1 MENSLETILNSQ
13 IDFRLSDIYVTMVA
27 EVTNVAK
34 LNECR
39 IDVQPVVN
47 KKYIDGEIMAYPEIL
62 SVPVQFPSSSTSA
75 LTFPINQG
83 DNVLLVFSQKGL
95 DVFKSGA
102 TSAHDPIDMRSF
114 DKRDAIAIPCVS
126 PFSKSINDPVKR
138 TLTHSVDDMVMTH
151 NIGLPTECEVR
162 MKPTGKVQITSPLQV
177 EIVSPIVN
185 VVGSFNV
192 VGATTLAGAVTM
204 SSPTPIVSNANM
216 NIIGNLSVTGTSTFT
231 GATSVIGAFN
241 VLGNSIYTGNIA
253 VTGLYYTWNLATIAT
268 I

>member
-1 MENSLETILNSQ
+1 MENSLETILNAQ

-27 EVTNVAK
+27 EVTNVSK

-114 DKRDAIAIPCVS
+114 DKRDAIAIPCVN

-138 TLTHSVDDMVMTH
+138 TLLHSVDDMVMTH

-162 MKPTGKVQITSPLQV
+162 MKPTGKIELTSALQV
-177 EIVSPIVN
+177 EVKSPLL
-185 VVGSFNV
+185 
-192 VGATTLAGAVTM
+192 TLTCPSVAIT
-204 SSPTPIVSNANM
+204 
-216 NIIGNLSVTGTSTFT
+216 GNLSVAGTFGVLGVSTFT
-231 GATSVIGAFN
+231 GASVFTGISTFNGALVSTTTTTLTGSATYNGLNISTS
-241 VLGNSIYTGNIA
+241 
-253 VTGLYYTWNLATIAT
+253 
-268 I
+268 

>member
-27 EVTNVAK
+27 EVTNVSK

-47 KKYIDGEIMAYPEIL
+47 KKYIDGEILEYPEIL
-62 SVPVQFPSSSTSA
+62 SVPIQFPSSSTSA

-102 TSAHDPIDMRSF
+102 TSAHDPIDMRGF
-114 DKRDAIAIPCVS
+114 DKRDAIAIPCVN

-162 MKPTGKVQITSPLQV
+162 MKPTGKIELTSALQVDIKAPITNVTSTISTTVTAPIAAITAITSATITSPAV
-177 EIVSPIVN
+177 FIASP
-185 VVGSFNV
+185 
-192 VGATTLAGAVTM
+192 AVA
-204 SSPTPIVSNANM
+204 I
-216 NIIGNLSVTGTSTFT
+216 T
-231 GATSVIGAFN
+231 GASF
-241 VLGNSIYTGNIA
+241 
-253 VTGLYYTWNLATIAT
+253 TWNGHTVLVA
-268 I
+268 

>member
-1 MENSLETILNSQ
+1 MENSLETILNAQ

-27 EVTNVAK
+27 EVTNVSK

-83 DNVLLVFSQKGL
+83 DNVLIVFSQKGL

-114 DKRDAIAIPCVS
+114 DKRDAIAIPCVN

-138 TLTHSVDDMVMTH
+138 TLLHSVDDMVMTH

-162 MKPTGKVQITSPLQV
+162 MKPTGKIELTSALQV
-177 EIVSPIVN
+177 EVKSPLL
-185 VVGSFNV
+185 
-192 VGATTLAGAVTM
+192 TLTCPSVAIT
-204 SSPTPIVSNANM
+204 
-216 NIIGNLSVTGTSTFT
+216 GNLSVAGTFGVLGVSTFT
-231 GATSVIGAFN
+231 GASVFTGISTFNGALVSTTTTTLTGSATYNGLNISTS
-241 VLGNSIYTGNIA
+241 
-253 VTGLYYTWNLATIAT
+253 
-268 I
+268 

>member
-27 EVTNVAK
+27 EVTNVSK

-47 KKYIDGEIMAYPEIL
+47 KKYIDGEILEYPEIL

-114 DKRDAIAIPCVS
+114 DKRDAIAIPCVN
-126 PFSKSINDPVKR
+126 PFSKSINNPDTR
-138 TLTHSVDDMVMTH
+138 TLLHSVDDMVMTH

-162 MKPTGKVQITSPLQV
+162 MKPTGKIELTSALQV
-177 EIVSPIVN
+177 EVKSPLL
-185 VVGSFNV
+185 
-192 VGATTLAGAVTM
+192 TLTCPSVAIT
-204 SSPTPIVSNANM
+204 
-216 NIIGNLSVTGTSTFT
+216 GNLSVAGTFGVLGVSTFT
-231 GATSVIGAFN
+231 GASVFTGISTFNGALVSTTTTTLTGSATYNGLNISTS
-241 VLGNSIYTGNIA
+241 
-253 VTGLYYTWNLATIAT
+253 
-268 I
+268 

>member
-27 EVTNVAK
+27 EVTNVSK

-83 DNVLLVFSQKGL
+83 DNVLIVFSQKGL

-114 DKRDAIAIPCVS
+114 DKRDAIAIPCVN

-138 TLTHSVDDMVMTH
+138 TLLHSVDDMVMTH

-162 MKPTGKVQITSPLQV
+162 MKPTGKIELTSALQV
-177 EIVSPIVN
+177 EVKSPLL
-185 VVGSFNV
+185 
-192 VGATTLAGAVTM
+192 TLTCPSVAIT
-204 SSPTPIVSNANM
+204 
-216 NIIGNLSVTGTSTFT
+216 GNLSVAGTFGVLGVSTFT
-231 GATSVIGAFN
+231 GASVFTGISTFNGALVSTTTTTLTGSATYNGLNISTS
-241 VLGNSIYTGNIA
+241 
-253 VTGLYYTWNLATIAT
+253 
-268 I
+268 

>member
-27 EVTNVAK
+27 EVTNVSK

-39 IDVQPVVN
+39 IDVQPIVN
-47 KKYIDGEIMAYPEIL
+47 KEYIDGEILEYNEIL

-114 DKRDAIAIPCVS
+114 DKRDAIAIPCVN
-126 PFSKSINDPVKR
+126 PFSKSINNPDTR
-138 TLTHSVDDMVMTH
+138 TLLHNVDDMVMTH
-151 NIGLPTECEVR
+151 NIGKDNECEVR
-162 MKPTGKVQITSPLQV
+162 LTSGGEVKVTGVHTKVSDSLATGGGV
-177 EIVSPIVN
+177 
-185 VVGSFNV
+185 VVG
-192 VGATTLAGAVTM
+192 
-204 SSPTPIVSNANM
+204 
-216 NIIGNLSVTGTSTFT
+216 T
-231 GATSVIGAFN
+231 GATGSFTTP
-241 VLGNSIYTGNIA
+241 LGQVVTVSDGIITNIF
-253 VTGLYYTWNLATIAT
+253 
-268 I
+268 

>member
-1 MENSLETILNSQ
+1 MENSLETILNAQ

-27 EVTNVAK
+27 EVTNVSK
-34 LNECR
+34 MNECR

-83 DNVLLVFSQKGL
+83 DNVLIVFSQKGL

-114 DKRDAIAIPCVS
+114 DKRDAIAIPCVN
-126 PFSKSINDPVKR
+126 PFSKSINDPIKR

-162 MKPTGKVQITSPLQV
+162 MKPTGKIELTSALQV
-177 EIVSPIVN
+177 EVKSPLL
-185 VVGSFNV
+185 
-192 VGATTLAGAVTM
+192 TLTCPSVAIT
-204 SSPTPIVSNANM
+204 
-216 NIIGNLSVTGTSTFT
+216 GNLSVAGTFGVLGVSTFT
-231 GATSVIGAFN
+231 GASVFTGISTFNGALVSTTTTTLTGSATYNGLNISTS
-241 VLGNSIYTGNIA
+241 
-253 VTGLYYTWNLATIAT
+253 
-268 I
+268 

>member
-1 MENSLETILNSQ
+1 MEDTLEARLNAFF
-13 IDFRLSDIYVTMVA
+13 DFKMSGMFVCMIA
-27 EVTNVAK
+27 EVLNTDK
-34 LNECR
+34 LEQCR
-39 IDVQPVVN
+39 IDVKPIVN
-47 KKYIDGEIMAYPEIL
+47 HEYRDSTIVEYPTIL

-114 DKRDAIAIPCVS
+114 DKRDAIAIPCVT

-138 TLTHSVDDMVMTH
+138 TLLHSVDDMVMTH

-216 NIIGNLSVTGTSTFT
+216 NIIGNLSVTGASTFT

-253 VTGLYYTWNLATIAT
+253 VSGLYYTWNLDTIAT

>member
-27 EVTNVAK
+27 EVTNVSK
-34 LNECR
+34 MNECR

-47 KKYIDGEIMAYPEIL
+47 KKYIDGEILEYPEIL

-83 DNVLLVFSQKGL
+83 DNVLIVFSQKGL

-114 DKRDAIAIPCVS
+114 DKRDAIAIPCVN
-126 PFSKSINDPVKR
+126 PFSKSINDPLRR
-138 TLTHSVDDMVMTH
+138 TLLHSVDDMVMTH

-162 MKPTGKVQITSPLQV
+162 MKPTGKIELTSALQV
-177 EIVSPIVN
+177 EVKSPLL
-185 VVGSFNV
+185 
-192 VGATTLAGAVTM
+192 TLTCPSVAIT
-204 SSPTPIVSNANM
+204 
-216 NIIGNLSVTGTSTFT
+216 GNLSVAGTFGVLGVSTFT
-231 GATSVIGAFN
+231 GASVFTGISTFNGALVSTTTTTLTGSATYNGLNISTS
-241 VLGNSIYTGNIA
+241 
-253 VTGLYYTWNLATIAT
+253 
-268 I
+268 

>member
-1 MENSLETILNSQ
+1 MENSLETILNAQ

-27 EVTNVAK
+27 EVTNVSK

-114 DKRDAIAIPCVS
+114 DKRDAIAIPCVN
-126 PFSKSINDPVKR
+126 PFSKSINNPDTR
-138 TLTHSVDDMVMTH
+138 TLFHSVDDMVMTH

-162 MKPTGKVQITSPLQV
+162 MKPTGKIELTSALQV
-177 EIVSPIVN
+177 EVKSPLL
-185 VVGSFNV
+185 
-192 VGATTLAGAVTM
+192 TLTCPSVAIT
-204 SSPTPIVSNANM
+204 
-216 NIIGNLSVTGTSTFT
+216 GNLSVAGTFGVLGVSTFT
-231 GATSVIGAFN
+231 GASVFTGISTFNGALVSTTTTTLTGSATYNGLNISTS
-241 VLGNSIYTGNIA
+241 
-253 VTGLYYTWNLATIAT
+253 
-268 I
+268 

>member
-27 EVTNVAK
+27 EVTNVSK
-34 LNECR
+34 MNECR

-75 LTFPINQG
+75 LTFPISQG

-114 DKRDAIAIPCVS
+114 DKRDAIAIPCVN

-138 TLTHSVDDMVMTH
+138 ALLHSVDDMVMTH

-162 MKPTGKVQITSPLQV
+162 MKPTGKIELTSALQV
-177 EIVSPIVN
+177 EVKSQLL
-185 VVGSFNV
+185 
-192 VGATTLAGAVTM
+192 TLTCPSVAIT
-204 SSPTPIVSNANM
+204 
-216 NIIGNLSVTGTSTFT
+216 GNLSVAGTFGVLGVSTFT
-231 GATSVIGAFN
+231 GASVFTGISTFNGALVSTTTTTLTGSATYNGLNISTS
-241 VLGNSIYTGNIA
+241 
-253 VTGLYYTWNLATIAT
+253 
-268 I
+268 

>member
-27 EVTNVAK
+27 EVTNVSK
-34 LNECR
+34 MNECR

-47 KKYIDGEIMAYPEIL
+47 KKYIDGEILEYPEIL

-114 DKRDAIAIPCVS
+114 DKRDAIAIPCVN

-138 TLTHSVDDMVMTH
+138 TLLHSVDDMVMTH

-162 MKPTGKVQITSPLQV
+162 MKPTGKIELTSALQV
-177 EIVSPIVN
+177 EVKSPLL
-185 VVGSFNV
+185 
-192 VGATTLAGAVTM
+192 TLTCPSVAIT
-204 SSPTPIVSNANM
+204 
-216 NIIGNLSVTGTSTFT
+216 GNLSVAGTFGVLGVSTFT
-231 GATSVIGAFN
+231 GASVFTGISTFNGALVSTTTTTLTGSATYNGLNISTS
-241 VLGNSIYTGNIA
+241 
-253 VTGLYYTWNLATIAT
+253 
-268 I
+268 

>member
-27 EVTNVAK
+27 EVTNVSK
-34 LNECR
+34 MNECR

-47 KKYIDGEIMAYPEIL
+47 KKYIDGEILEYPEIL

-114 DKRDAIAIPCVS
+114 DKRDAIAIPCVN
-126 PFSKSINDPVKR
+126 PFSKSVNDPVKR
-138 TLTHSVDDMVMTH
+138 TLFHSVDDMVMTH

-162 MKPTGKVQITSPLQV
+162 MKPTGKIELTSALQV
-177 EIVSPIVN
+177 EVKSPLL
-185 VVGSFNV
+185 
-192 VGATTLAGAVTM
+192 TLTCPSVAIT
-204 SSPTPIVSNANM
+204 
-216 NIIGNLSVTGTSTFT
+216 GNLSVAGTFGVLGVSTFT
-231 GATSVIGAFN
+231 GASIFTGISTFNGALVSTTTTTLTGSATYNGLNISTS
-241 VLGNSIYTGNIA
+241 
-253 VTGLYYTWNLATIAT
+253 
-268 I
+268 

>member
-1 MENSLETILNSQ
+1 MENSLETILNAQ
-13 IDFRLSDIYVTMVA
+13 IDFRLSDIYVSMVA
-27 EVTNVAK
+27 EVTNVSK

-47 KKYIDGEIMAYPEIL
+47 KKYIDGEIMVYPEIL

-114 DKRDAIAIPCVS
+114 DKRDAIAIPCVN
-126 PFSKSINDPVKR
+126 PFSKSINNPDTR
-138 TLTHSVDDMVMTH
+138 TLFHSVDDMVMTH

-162 MKPTGKVQITSPLQV
+162 MKPTGKIELTSALQVDVKAPITNITSTISSTVTAPIAAITAITSATITSP
-177 EIVSPIVN
+177 
-185 VVGSFNV
+185 
-192 VGATTLAGAVTM
+192 AVFIA
-204 SSPTPIVSNANM
+204 SAAVAI
-216 NIIGNLSVTGTSTFT
+216 T
-231 GATSVIGAFN
+231 GASF
-241 VLGNSIYTGNIA
+241 
-253 VTGLYYTWNLATIAT
+253 TWNGHTVLVA
-268 I
+268 

>member
-1 MENSLETILNSQ
+1 MENSLETILNAQ

-27 EVTNVAK
+27 EVTNVSK

-47 KKYIDGEIMAYPEIL
+47 KKYIDGEILEYPEIL

-114 DKRDAIAIPCVS
+114 DKRDAIAIPCVT

-138 TLTHSVDDMVMTH
+138 TLLHSVDDMVMTH

-162 MKPTGKVQITSPLQV
+162 MKPTGKIELTSALQV
-177 EIVSPIVN
+177 EVKSPLL
-185 VVGSFNV
+185 
-192 VGATTLAGAVTM
+192 TLTCPSVAIT
-204 SSPTPIVSNANM
+204 
-216 NIIGNLSVTGTSTFT
+216 GNLSVAGTFGVLGVSTFT
-231 GATSVIGAFN
+231 GASVFTGISTFNGALVSTTTTTLTGSATYNGLNISTS
-241 VLGNSIYTGNIA
+241 
-253 VTGLYYTWNLATIAT
+253 
-268 I
+268 

>member
-27 EVTNVAK
+27 EVTNVSK

-114 DKRDAIAIPCVS
+114 DKRDAIAIPCVN

-138 TLTHSVDDMVMTH
+138 TLFHSVDDMVMTH

-162 MKPTGKVQITSPLQV
+162 MKPTGKIELTSALQVDIKAPITNVTSTISTTVTAPIAAITAITSATITSPAV
-177 EIVSPIVN
+177 FIASP
-185 VVGSFNV
+185 
-192 VGATTLAGAVTM
+192 AVA
-204 SSPTPIVSNANM
+204 I
-216 NIIGNLSVTGTSTFT
+216 T
-231 GATSVIGAFN
+231 GASF
-241 VLGNSIYTGNIA
+241 
-253 VTGLYYTWNLATIAT
+253 TWNGHTVLVA
-268 I
+268 

>member
-27 EVTNVAK
+27 VVTGVSK

-39 IDVQPVVN
+39 IDVQPIVN
-47 KKYIDGEIMAYPEIL
+47 KKYIDGEILEYPEIL

-114 DKRDAIAIPCVS
+114 DKRDAIAIPCVN

-151 NIGLPTECEVR
+151 NIGKATECEVR
-162 MKPTGKVQITSPLQV
+162 MKPTGKIELTSTLQVDVKAPITNITSTISSTVSAPVVAVTAITSATITSPSV
-177 EIVSPIVN
+177 FITS
-185 VVGSFNV
+185 
-192 VGATTLAGAVTM
+192 AAVA
-204 SSPTPIVSNANM
+204 I
-216 NIIGNLSVTGTSTFT
+216 T
-231 GATSVIGAFN
+231 GASF
-241 VLGNSIYTGNIA
+241 
-253 VTGLYYTWNLATIAT
+253 TWNGHTVLVA
-268 I
+268 

>member
-27 EVTNVAK
+27 EVTNVSK

-114 DKRDAIAIPCVS
+114 DKRDAIAIPCVN

-138 TLTHSVDDMVMTH
+138 TLTHNVDDMVMTH
-151 NIGLPTECEVR
+151 NIGKENECEVR
-162 MKPTGKVQITSPLQV
+162 LTSGGEVKVTGVHTKVSD
-177 EIVSPIVN
+177 
-185 VVGSFNV
+185 SF
-192 VGATTLAGAVTM
+192 ATG
-204 SSPTPIVSNANM
+204 
-216 NIIGNLSVTGTSTFT
+216 GSVTVGT
-231 GATSVIGAFN
+231 GATGSFTTP
-241 VLGNSIYTGNIA
+241 LGQVVTVTDGIITNIF
-253 VTGLYYTWNLATIAT
+253 
-268 I
+268 

>member
-27 EVTNVAK
+27 EVTNVSK
-34 LNECR
+34 MNECR

-83 DNVLLVFSQKGL
+83 DNVLIVFSQKGL

-114 DKRDAIAIPCVS
+114 DKRDAIAIPCVN
-126 PFSKSINDPVKR
+126 PFSKSINDPIKR

-162 MKPTGKVQITSPLQV
+162 MKPTGKIELTSALQV
-177 EIVSPIVN
+177 EVKSPLL
-185 VVGSFNV
+185 
-192 VGATTLAGAVTM
+192 TLTCPSVAIT
-204 SSPTPIVSNANM
+204 
-216 NIIGNLSVTGTSTFT
+216 GNLSVAGTFGVLGVSTFT
-231 GATSVIGAFN
+231 GASVFTGISTFNGALVSTTTTTLTGSATYNGLNISTS
-241 VLGNSIYTGNIA
+241 
-253 VTGLYYTWNLATIAT
+253 
-268 I
+268 

>member
-1 MENSLETILNSQ
+1 MENSLETILNAQ
-13 IDFRLSDIYVTMVA
+13 IDFRLSDIYVSMVA
-27 EVTNVAK
+27 VVTGVSK

-47 KKYIDGEIMAYPEIL
+47 KKYIDGEILEYPEIL

-114 DKRDAIAIPCVS
+114 DKRDAIAIPCVN

-138 TLTHSVDDMVMTH
+138 TLLHNVDDMVMTH

-162 MKPTGKVQITSPLQV
+162 MKPTGKIELTSALQV
-177 EIVSPIVN
+177 EVKSPLLTLTCPN
-185 VVGSFNV
+185 V
-192 VGATTLAGAVTM
+192 AIT
-204 SSPTPIVSNANM
+204 
-216 NIIGNLSVTGTSTFT
+216 GNLSVAGTFGVLGVSTFT
-231 GATSVIGAFN
+231 GASVFTGISTFNGALVSTTTTTLTGSATYNGLPISTS
-241 VLGNSIYTGNIA
+241 
-253 VTGLYYTWNLATIAT
+253 
-268 I
+268 

>member
-27 EVTNVAK
+27 EVTNVSK
-34 LNECR
+34 MNECR

-83 DNVLLVFSQKGL
+83 DNVLIVFSQKGL

-114 DKRDAIAIPCVS
+114 DKRDAIAIPCVN

-138 TLTHSVDDMVMTH
+138 TLLHSVDDMVMTH

-162 MKPTGKVQITSPLQV
+162 MKPTGKIELTSALQV
-177 EIVSPIVN
+177 EVKSPLL
-185 VVGSFNV
+185 
-192 VGATTLAGAVTM
+192 TLTCPSVAIT
-204 SSPTPIVSNANM
+204 
-216 NIIGNLSVTGTSTFT
+216 GNLSVAGTFGVLGVSTFT
-231 GATSVIGAFN
+231 GASVFTGISTFNGALVSTTTTTLTGSATYNGLNISTS
-241 VLGNSIYTGNIA
+241 
-253 VTGLYYTWNLATIAT
+253 
-268 I
+268 

>member
-13 IDFRLSDIYVTMVA
+13 IDFRLSDIYVSMVA
-27 EVTNVAK
+27 VVTGVSK

-47 KKYIDGEIMAYPEIL
+47 KRYIDGEILEYPEIL
-62 SVPVQFPSSSTSA
+62 SVPVQFPCSSTSA

-114 DKRDAIAIPCVS
+114 DKRDAIAIPCVN

-162 MKPTGKVQITSPLQV
+162 LKPTGKIELTSALQV
-177 EIVSPIVN
+177 EVKSPLLTLTCPN
-185 VVGSFNV
+185 V
-192 VGATTLAGAVTM
+192 AIT
-204 SSPTPIVSNANM
+204 
-216 NIIGNLSVTGTSTFT
+216 GNLSVAGTFGVLGVSTFT
-231 GATSVIGAFN
+231 GASVFTGISTFNGALVSTTTTTLTGSATYNGLPISTS
-241 VLGNSIYTGNIA
+241 
-253 VTGLYYTWNLATIAT
+253 
-268 I
+268 

>member
-27 EVTNVAK
+27 EATNVSK
-34 LNECR
+34 MNECR

-47 KKYIDGEIMAYPEIL
+47 KKYIDGEIIAYPEIL

-114 DKRDAIAIPCVS
+114 DKRDAIAIPCVF
-126 PFSKSINDPVKR
+126 PFSKSINDPIKR
-138 TLTHSVDDMVMTH
+138 TLTHSVDDMVVTH

-162 MKPTGKVQITSPLQV
+162 MKPTGKIVLTSALQV
-177 EIVSPIVN
+177 EVKSPLL
-185 VVGSFNV
+185 
-192 VGATTLAGAVTM
+192 TLTCPSVAIT
-204 SSPTPIVSNANM
+204 
-216 NIIGNLSVTGTSTFT
+216 GNLSVGGTFAVVGASAFTGVSVFTGISTFNGALVSTTTTTLTGTATYNGLNIST
-231 GATSVIGAFN
+231 S
-241 VLGNSIYTGNIA
+241 
-253 VTGLYYTWNLATIAT
+253 
-268 I
+268 

>member
-1 MENSLETILNSQ
+1 MENGLETILNSQ
-13 IDFRLSDIYVTMVA
+13 IDFRLSDIYVSMVA
-27 EVTNVAK
+27 VVTGVSK

-39 IDVQPVVN
+39 IDVQPIVN
-47 KKYIDGEIMAYPEIL
+47 KQYIEGEILEYPEIL

-114 DKRDAIAIPCVS
+114 DKRDAIAIPCVN

-162 MKPTGKVQITSPLQV
+162 MKPTGKIELTSALQV
-177 EIVSPIVN
+177 EVVSPLLTLTCPN
-185 VVGSFNV
+185 V
-192 VGATTLAGAVTM
+192 AIT
-204 SSPTPIVSNANM
+204 
-216 NIIGNLSVTGTSTFT
+216 GNLSVAGTFGVLGVSTFT
-231 GATSVIGAFN
+231 GASVFTGISTFNGALVSTTTTTLTGSATYNGLNISTS
-241 VLGNSIYTGNIA
+241 
-253 VTGLYYTWNLATIAT
+253 
-268 I
+268 